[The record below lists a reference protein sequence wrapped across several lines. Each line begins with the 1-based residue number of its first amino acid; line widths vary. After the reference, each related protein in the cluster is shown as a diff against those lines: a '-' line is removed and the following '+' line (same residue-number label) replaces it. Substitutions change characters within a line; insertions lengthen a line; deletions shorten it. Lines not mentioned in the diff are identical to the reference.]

1 MLHSIII
8 MEDDTSMSTYFVRH
22 TEQLAVP
29 NSTIFPL
36 WRNHWIAIHYPE
48 QRDQGLGGADNT
60 SLDPN
65 DYSGTGRASM
75 KTLSRLG
82 AEGGYVWA
90 EYRNHPSCLV
100 GKVVAGTPI
109 ELHRDKWRETDRPG
123 REAVLKRLA
132 LVDAREIGPAD
143 CIALRAARP
152 QQGTICQWSN
162 IGERLRYIVDRQTL
176 PIALESLTPA
186 QQEVMCS
193 EFLRHPCTGQFSLPS
208 LETLLM
214 PVGRTMKDVDI
225 YGLTVGGQEI
235 FAQVT
240 YHPLEHAAPKRAV
253 LDQYATKDRYTILFC
268 RASAIWQDGL
278 VLVFPIEEVFNVFKN
293 SPEGVRWLERALQA

>member
-1 MLHSIII
+1 MTRRS
-8 MEDDTSMSTYFVRH
+8 YFIRH
-22 TEQLAVP
+22 TEKLAVP
-29 NSTIFPL
+29 NSTIDTL
-36 WRNHWIAIHYPE
+36 WLGHSIAIHYPY
-48 QRDQGLGGADNT
+48 QRNHKRLGKADIA

-65 DYSGTGRASM
+65 DYSGAARAAM
-75 KTLSRLG
+75 KTLSRLSE
-82 AEGGYVWA
+82 EGGYVWA

-109 ELHRDKWRETDRPG
+109 EIHRDKWREADRPG
-123 REAVLKRLA
+123 REAVLKKLA
-132 LVDAREIGPAD
+132 LVDAREIGPSE

-162 IGERLRYIVDRQTL
+162 IGERLRYVVDRQAV
-176 PIALESLTPA
+176 PVALDALTPA

-193 EFLRHPCTGQFSLPS
+193 EFLRHPYAEQFSLPR

-225 YGLTVGGQEI
+225 YGLTAAGREI

-240 YHPLEHAAPKRAV
+240 YRPREDAASKRSV
-253 LDQYATKDRYTILFC
+253 LDLFAKKHRHTILFC
-268 RASAIWQDGL
+268 RAPAVLQDGL
-278 VLVFPIEEVFNVFKN
+278 VTVFPIEEVFKVFKR
-293 SPEGVRWLERALQA
+293 SPEGRRWLKRALQS

>member
-1 MLHSIII
+1 
-8 MEDDTSMSTYFVRH
+8 MSTYFIRH
-22 TEQLAVP
+22 TEKLAVP
-29 NSTIFPL
+29 NSAIDTL
-36 WRNHWIAIHYPE
+36 WRGHSIAIHYPE
-48 QRDQGLGGADNT
+48 QRNQRLGKADNT

-65 DYSGTGRASM
+65 DYSGTGRAAM
-75 KTLSRLG
+75 KTLSRLS

-109 ELHRDKWRETDRPG
+109 VIHRDKWREADRPG
-123 REAVLKRLA
+123 REAVLKKLA
-132 LVDAREIGPAD
+132 LVDAREVGPSE

-152 QQGTICQWSN
+152 QQGTVCQWSN
-162 IGERLRYIVDRQTL
+162 IGERLRYVVDRRALPVTL
-176 PIALESLTPA
+176 DALTPA

-193 EFLRHPCTGQFSLPS
+193 EFLRHPYAEQFSLPQ

-225 YGLTVGGQEI
+225 YGLTVAGREI

-240 YHPLEHAAPKRAV
+240 YHPREDAALKRSV
-253 LDQYATKDRYTILFC
+253 LDSYATKDRDTILFC
-268 RASAIWQDGL
+268 RAPAVLQDGL
-278 VLVFPIEEVFNVFKN
+278 VLVFPIEEVFKVFK
-293 SPEGVRWLERALQA
+293 SSREGVRWLERALQS